1 MTIADG
7 RARLQGSKWHQ
18 RIPRASMALIAA
30 AHNAI
35 SIEDTANLLYMG
47 SSNGLAFSEAVV
59 LAVCEPQATSP
70 REQNGSVL
78 P

>member
-1 MTIADG
+1 
-7 RARLQGSKWHQ
+7 
-18 RIPRASMALIAA
+18 MALIAA